1 MNSRNSEIEH
11 EKHVVGVAQL
21 VDTVGKVLID
31 AGQPPRAVALQAQIT
46 CNQYGV
52 TLEEV
57 AKARII
63 PWTLNAPSAVNEL
76 QEQDPRLYAYCLQNK
91 YEVQKIRHG
100 LFVTGGP
107 DPDDPLDYM
116 SLDLFRAITYA
127 VWEGRESSLDGPA
140 LLRELGKN
148 PFDEK

>member
-1 MNSRNSEIEH
+1 MNSRKSEIEH
-11 EKHVVGVAQL
+11 EKYVVDVAKL

-31 AGQPPRAVALQAQIT
+31 AGQPPRVVALQAQIT

-52 TLEEV
+52 SLEEV
-57 AKARII
+57 AKAQII
-63 PWTLNAPSAVNEL
+63 PWTLNAPSAMDDL
-76 QEQDPRLYAYCLQNK
+76 QKQDPRLYAYCLQNK
-91 YEVQKIRHG
+91 YEVQKTRHG

-107 DPDDPLDYM
+107 DPNDPLDFM
-116 SLDLFRAITYA
+116 SLDLFRAIVYA

>member
-1 MNSRNSEIEH
+1 MNNRKFEIEH

-21 VDTVGKVLID
+21 IDTVGKVLID
-31 AGQPPRAVALQAQIT
+31 AGQPPRVVALQAQIT

-52 TLEEV
+52 SLEEV
-57 AKARII
+57 AKAQVI
-63 PWTLNAPSAVNEL
+63 PWTMNAPSAMNEL
-76 QEQDPRLYAYCLQNK
+76 QEQDPRLYTYCLQNN
-91 YEVQKIRHG
+91 YEVQKTRQG

-107 DPDDPLDYM
+107 DPNDPLDFM
-116 SLDLFRAITYA
+116 SLDLFRAIVYA
-127 VWEGRESSLDGPA
+127 VWEGRESSLDGLA